1 MCRNPKSLK
10 GHMIQSAKARD
21 SRSKKRQALC
31 KELGVW
37 DQREKDMEVAV
48 TLGVPGVPEKVKFIR
63 QEQAKLRKALRALDR
78 GFTRQRAWS
87 QGKLLY

>member
-1 MCRNPKSLK
+1 ML
-10 GHMIQSAKARD
+10 QSTKARD

-31 KELGVW
+31 VKLEVYA
-37 DQREKDMEVAV
+37 QCEKDMEVAAI
-48 TLGVPGVPEKVKFIR
+48 LSVPCVPEKVKFIR